1 MSSPSP
7 PRTGTGSGTHYDSPR
22 TYDSGHTLSSSVAT
36 KSARLRPP
44 RSLPPWIDS
53 FDDKQ
58 GSVSDDQLRLLRPP
72 TRAVP
77 PQHNSSPSDPQR
89 RISKDGFVDPHDPL
103 VGQSQETRGKI
114 PHFMRYGRASM
125 RGRKWDHL
133 RSAEPVIVPGHK
145 PALTSQPSIAWQDF
159 VHSSAWGRM
168 TNEDSKVE
176 DIEAL
181 HDLQPNFNT
190 PARHPYNAQD
200 AKISRKKRS
209 LAPYK
214 RIWYMAIRH
223 SLAPL
228 MFRLSVMVTSIIALA
243 IAARIHQLEDIDS
256 TDSAEETQS
265 VVAVAVDCVAIPY
278 IGYMIWDEYTGKP
291 LGLRSV
297 ASKISLVLLDLFFII
312 FKSASTALAFESLVY
327 HNLSDPAVRNLSK
340 ALAAFML
347 IGLIAWSMNF
357 AVNIFRTVERLGGGE
372 DDGMHGHN

>member
-1 MSSPSP
+1 
-7 PRTGTGSGTHYDSPR
+7 
-22 TYDSGHTLSSSVAT
+22 
-36 KSARLRPP
+36 
-44 RSLPPWIDS
+44 
-53 FDDKQ
+53 
-58 GSVSDDQLRLLRPP
+58 
-72 TRAVP
+72 
-77 PQHNSSPSDPQR
+77 
-89 RISKDGFVDPHDPL
+89 
-103 VGQSQETRGKI
+103 
-114 PHFMRYGRASM
+114 MRYGRASM

-243 IAARIHQLEDIDS
+243 IAARIHQLEDVDS
-256 TDSAEETQS
+256 SDSAEETQS

-347 IGLIAWSMNF
+347 TGLIAWSMNF

-372 DDGMHGHN
+372 DDGIHGHS

>member
-1 MSSPSP
+1 MTSPSP
-7 PRTGTGSGTHYDSPR
+7 PRTGTGTTHDSPR
-22 TYDSGHTLSSSVAT
+22 TYDSGRTLSSSVEKKAP
-36 KSARLRPP
+36 RLRPP

-53 FDDKQ
+53 YDDTQ

-103 VGQSQETRGKI
+103 IGQGQETRGKI
-114 PHFMRYGRASM
+114 PHILRYGRASM

-159 VHSSAWGRM
+159 VQSSAWGRM
-168 TNEDSKVE
+168 TGEDSKVM

-181 HDLQPNFNT
+181 HALQPNFNT
-190 PARHPYNAQD
+190 PARHPYNAEE
-200 AKISRKKRS
+200 ARISRKKRT

-214 RIWYMAIRH
+214 RIWYIAIRH

-243 IAARIHQLEDIDS
+243 IAARIHQLEDVDGA
-256 TDSAEETQS
+256 DSAEETQS

-297 ASKISLVLLDLFFII
+297 VSKISLILLDLFFII

-327 HNLSDPAVRNLSK
+327 HNLSHTAVRNLSM

-347 IGLIAWSMNF
+347 LGLIAWTMNF

-372 DDGMHGHN
+372 DDGVHG

>member
-1 MSSPSP
+1 MTSPSP
-7 PRTGTGSGTHYDSPR
+7 PRTGTGTGTYHDSPR
-22 TYDSGHTLSSSVAT
+22 TYDSGRTLSSSVAGR
-36 KSARLRPP
+36 SARLRPP

-53 FDDKQ
+53 WDDKH

-89 RISKDGFVDPHDPL
+89 RISKDGFIDPQDPL
-103 VGQSQETRGKI
+103 AGQGQETRGKI

-145 PALTSQPSIAWQDF
+145 PALTSQPNIAWQDF
-159 VHSSAWGRM
+159 VQSSSWGRM
-168 TNEDSKVE
+168 TNEDSKVV
-176 DIEAL
+176 DVEAL
-181 HDLQPNFNT
+181 NDLQPNFNT
-190 PARHPYNAQD
+190 PARHPYDAQE
-200 AKISRKKRS
+200 ARISRKKRT
-209 LAPYK
+209 LALYK
-214 RIWYMAIRH
+214 RLWNIAIRH

-228 MFRLSVMVTSIIALA
+228 VFRLSVMVTSIIALA
-243 IAARIHQLEDIDS
+243 IAARIHQLEDVDS

-265 VVAVAVDCVAIPY
+265 IVAVAVDCVAIPY

-297 ASKISLVLLDLFFII
+297 VSKISLILLDLFFII

-327 HNLSDPAVRNLSK
+327 HNLSDTAVRSLSK

-347 IGLIAWSMNF
+347 MGLIAWTMNF

-372 DDGMHGHN
+372 DDGLHG

>member
-1 MSSPSP
+1 MTSSPSP
-7 PRTGTGSGTHYDSPR
+7 PRTGTGTNCDSSH
-22 TYDSGHTLSSSVAT
+22 TYDSGHTLSSSVASR
-36 KSARLRPP
+36 SARLRPP
-44 RSLPPWIDS
+44 RSLPPWINSYDGER
-53 FDDKQ
+53 
-58 GSVSDDQLRLLRPP
+58 GSPSDDQLRLLQPP

-77 PQHNSSPSDPQR
+77 PQHNSLPSDPQR
-89 RISKDGFVDPHDPL
+89 RISKDGFIDPQDPL
-103 VGQSQETRGKI
+103 LGQGQETRGKI

-145 PALTSQPSIAWQDF
+145 PSVTSQPSVTWQNF
-159 VHSSAWGRM
+159 VQSSSWGRM
-168 TNEDSKVE
+168 TNEDSKVM

-181 HDLQPNFNT
+181 RNLQPNFDT
-190 PARHPYNAQD
+190 PSRHPYNAEE
-200 AKISRKKRS
+200 ARISRKRKT

-228 MFRLSVMVTSIIALA
+228 VFRLSVMVTSIIALGV
-243 IAARIHQLEDIDS
+243 AARIHLLEDVDS
-256 TDSAEETQS
+256 SDSAEETQS
-265 VVAVAVDCVAIPY
+265 IVAVAVDCVAIPY

-297 ASKISLVLLDLFFII
+297 VSKIFLILLDLFFII

-347 IGLIAWSMNF
+347 LGLIAWSMNF

-372 DDGMHGHN
+372 DDGGHG